1 MIKFFRKIRQ
11 KLLIEGKIKSYLKYA
26 VGEIFL
32 VVIGIMIALQFNNW
46 NNEYNAG
53 IEELALL
60 TEMKNNLEKD
70 LADCIWNINRNQ
82 ELFLSNSVVLEHLEN
97 QTPFHDSLSVHY
109 GNLLGTTTQLRNVSA
124 YDNLKSK
131 GVNLIRNDS
140 LRQEI
145 TKVYSARYYYIEMKE
160 LEYDNVIQLHQL
172 VPELNG
178 KISFDYS
185 TKMGYPLDVKKLY
198 TDEKLKGV
206 INTNKY
212 VKLFMMGAYKNLRLD
227 IQGLLDL
234 INKEL
239 HERNS

>member
-1 MIKFFRKIRQ
+1 MINFFRKIREN
-11 KLLIEGKIKSYLKYA
+11 LLADGKTSKYLKYA

-32 VVIGIMIALQFNNW
+32 VVIGILIALQFNNW

-172 VPELNG
+172 IPELNG
-178 KISFDYS
+178 KITINYS
-185 TKMGYPLDVKKLY
+185 TKMGYPLNVKQLY
-198 TDEKLKGV
+198 ADEKIKGV
-206 INTNKY
+206 LNTNKY
-212 VKLFMMGAYKNLRLD
+212 VKLFMMSAYKNLRSD
-227 IQGLLDL
+227 MEGLLNL

-239 HERNS
+239 YERS